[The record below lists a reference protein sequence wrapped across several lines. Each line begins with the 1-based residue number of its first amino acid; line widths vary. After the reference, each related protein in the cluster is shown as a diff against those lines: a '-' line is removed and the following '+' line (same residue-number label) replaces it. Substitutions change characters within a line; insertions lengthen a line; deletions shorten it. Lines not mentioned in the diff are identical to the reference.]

1 MRVLQRGG
9 QGGALRPPLRRGT
22 RRFFFDWGTAETGPR
37 GAGAE
42 GGFLHPLLRAV
53 GKKSLLSKTALDL
66 GRNRVIIIEMK
77 LIPTKRFFKT
87 ASVSL
92 LVLSSASIAL
102 SLSYKPEEIA
112 LNLEKKLRSLQTIQA
127 DFEQLHFSMS
137 VSEPLRE
144 KGKFFFKKPDWMRW
158 EYKDPEEKVFLYKE
172 GVYQFY
178 IPEENQLIRSASSRE
193 RLESEVLS
201 IFSGK
206 QNFADR
212 YIIEASPF
220 PTENKAS
227 LQIKLT
233 PKEEGEYSH
242 ILIEVN
248 PKTWLI
254 DRAIFF
260 EWAGNK
266 LEFRFSRVK
275 TGGRLSPEVFELK
288 VPPDCEI
295 IEEADA
301 VKK

>member
-1 MRVLQRGG
+1 MRFLFIN
-9 QGGALRPPLRRGT
+9 
-22 RRFFFDWGTAETGPR
+22 RFFRSAHL
-37 GAGAE
+37 AGMLA
-42 GGFLHPLLRAV
+42 
-53 GKKSLLSKTALDL
+53 LLSA
-66 GRNRVIIIEMK
+66 
-77 LIPTKRFFKT
+77 P
-87 ASVSL
+87 
-92 LVLSSASIAL
+92 AL
-102 SLSYKPEEIA
+102 STPSAALPFSQKPEEIA
-112 LNLEKKLRSLQTIQA
+112 LNLEKKLRSIQTVQA

-137 VSEPLRE
+137 VSEPLQE
-144 KGKFFFKKPDWMRW
+144 KGKFFFRKPDWMRW
-158 EYKDPEEKVFLYKE
+158 EYKDPEEKVFLFRD

-178 IPEENQLIRSASSRE
+178 IPEDNQLIRGASSRE

-206 QNFADR
+206 QSFSGR
-212 YIIEASPF
+212 YIIEESPF

-227 LQIKLT
+227 FQIKLT

-248 PKTWLI
+248 PKTWLF
-254 DRAIFF
+254 DRALFF